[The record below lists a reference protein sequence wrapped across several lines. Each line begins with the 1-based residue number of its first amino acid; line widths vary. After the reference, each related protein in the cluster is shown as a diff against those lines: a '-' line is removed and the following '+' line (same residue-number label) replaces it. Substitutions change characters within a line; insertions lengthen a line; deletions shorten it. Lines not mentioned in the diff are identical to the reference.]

1 MEELSALPEAVR
13 ENMPS
18 VNLTT
23 EEKMEQFQEIMNHI
37 IGQIGRAHV

>member
-1 MEELSALPEAVR
+1 
-13 ENMPS
+13 MPS

-37 IGQIGRAHV
+37 IGRALDANNEKLVKNLSLISCT